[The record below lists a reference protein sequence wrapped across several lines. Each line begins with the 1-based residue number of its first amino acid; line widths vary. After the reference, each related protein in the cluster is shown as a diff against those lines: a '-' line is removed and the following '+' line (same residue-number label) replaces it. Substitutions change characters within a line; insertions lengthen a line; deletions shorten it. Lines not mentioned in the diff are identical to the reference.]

1 MDLARYSKEYIT
13 GVESFLDFP
22 YSYGDPQGYNLA
34 SHVDASSA
42 QVVRGTNLPHSSRSD
57 LNPVIQKLSSSVP
70 ALVDGVLNLPWSFGV
85 VVEPFG

>member
-1 MDLARYSKEYIT
+1 MQTPKSRNSNIPSKDWMDLARYSKEYIA

-57 LNPVIQKLSSSVP
+57 LNPVIQKV
-70 ALVDGVLNLPWSFGV
+70 FCI
-85 VVEPFG
+85 